1 MPSGTPPS
9 RLNHRET
16 IHRHTTSR
24 LNARAWPA
32 LALLLL
38 TATAAATHAQTTPS
52 PTTPAFDVASIR
64 PHTPLLHEGNH
75 IWSSA
80 SDGNFRTQNIS
91 LKALIQFAF
100 TMPESRIIDAP
111 AWTTSQFFDIEAKS
125 TDEALNQRLH
135 DLPSDQ
141 AKPIKLAM
149 IQALL
154 ADRFG
159 LKTHREQRELPI
171 YELVVAKSGAK
182 LTPSKSGGLTI
193 NHGSYY
199 FNGQGITMP
208 LIAQELARDAG
219 RVIID
224 KTNLPGRF
232 DIDLRWQ
239 PDDAPPM
246 KLNGEELSLPS
257 LFTALQEQLGLRLEP
272 TKGPVD
278 VLVIDSV
285 QQPTAN

>member
-1 MPSGTPPS
+1 MTRITGFRKSS
-9 RLNHRET
+9 
-16 IHRHTTSR
+16 
-24 LNARAWPA
+24 
-32 LALLLL
+32 LALLILAV
-38 TATAAATHAQTTPS
+38 TAIGANAQDTSAQTTQ
-52 PTTPAFDVASIR
+52 TAPAFDVASIR
-64 PHTPLLHEGNH
+64 PHTPLPHEGNH

-111 AWTTSQFFDIEAKS
+111 AWTTSQFYDIEAKS
-125 TDEALNQRLH
+125 TDDALNQSLH
-135 DLPSDQ
+135 ALPSDQ

-149 IQALL
+149 VQSLL

-159 LKTHREQRELPI
+159 LKTHREQRVLPI
-171 YELVVAKSGAK
+171 YELIAAKDGQK

-193 NHGSYY
+193 NDGRDH

-208 LIAQELARDAG
+208 LLAQELAQYAG

-224 KTNLPGRF
+224 KTGITGRF

-239 PDDAPPM
+239 PDDAPPVR
-246 KLNGEELSLPS
+246 LNGEETSLPS
-257 LFTALQEQLGLRLEP
+257 LFTAMQEQLGLRLEP
-272 TKGPVD
+272 AKGPVD
-278 VLVIDSV
+278 VLVIDDV
-285 QQPTAN
+285 HQPTEN